1 MGFFKAVRP
10 FFPFSYREKT
20 GKDLALSIVIYVLI
34 TVIVE
39 VIAFVLGFLAGL
51 TQVQAL
57 IWAVMAICGL
67 LGTVAGIYSFM
78 GIALAILHFV
88 GVIDKVM
95 KKGENQADEQ

>member
-20 GKDLALSIVIYVLI
+20 GKDLALSIVIYALI
-34 TVIVE
+34 TVVVE

-57 IWAVMAICGL
+57 IWVVMAVCGL

-78 GIALAILHFV
+78 GIALSILHFT
-88 GVIDKVM
+88 GVIDKIM
-95 KKGENQADEQ
+95 KNGENKADEQ